1 MFWGYVQNIIFILAQ
16 ETQKNQEAYVMV
28 EHVETQERVYSQGHL
43 RFLKTVIGIPTWING
58 HFFNTTNYVTWQMHV
73 YAGVHVEN
81 DMQIA

>member
-1 MFWGYVQNIIFILAQ
+1 
-16 ETQKNQEAYVMV
+16 
-28 EHVETQERVYSQGHL
+28 VYSQGHL

-73 YAGVHVEN
+73 YVGVHVEN